1 MHIINSVGYGGNVMF
16 CGFCGNKIEDDAM
29 FCPFCGGQTDN
40 QQVNDQQMNSQPNRT
55 KVTFPVYENATMP
68 TSDNGTRVYA
78 PQQLTGDKNKKNIKV
93 KASKSPSK
101 KRFRKRIIAI
111 VAVMIILVGSIGA
124 YFIWR
129 SSDTKDEAYFKPF
142 SYEDIVFPESGD
154 AYIKNELILTGS
166 KDSSFKKI
174 KKLVEKVSG
183 EVVGYV
189 SMSNDY
195 QIEFKKEKSKEE
207 LDDII
212 GDWSKNDLV
221 ASVGYHYVYETDGSI
236 FDYTNDEWWNYKDG
250 DKPDDFEENWDIY
263 APYGNNWGVESV
275 WMPKVWESDTEFKPV
290 KVGIID
296 TMFDKTHPD
305 LDGRFKKAENNPDS
319 IEYTVQT
326 GSDSDATASA
336 GDAAMANDTY
346 LYHGTHVAGIIGA
359 VIDNGVGI
367 AGVAQNAELY
377 GFSMAAPDGTLYT
390 SIMEWKAAIGM
401 QLLDGVKAINIS
413 MDVTLND
420 PAEMDQLNS
429 EMERFLR
436 ACLNKEYYFL
446 IFKAADS
453 ADNPTPGFLS
463 GIQNGNVRSHII
475 VVGGAEYVYDENG
488 TLQGYKAIDD
498 QTPADIYAPGKAV
511 DSDVPGGL
519 TENHDG
525 TSVAAPFVTG
535 EAALIWGVNKNL
547 TCKEVRDIILNNYVY
562 EVEAAG
568 TVKPYANVYLAV
580 EAAIK
585 TVDKNHESEDLSTK
599 TDAAIDVEDE
609 HKSDYDYDEQL
620 YAPVLSEL
628 KETVNRITNWDRTG
642 GSISFEATDFELEE
656 DGRIVDSIIVAATGT
671 TELRGE
677 YYWFDDI
684 DGDGTDEMF
693 FSEEPQEIEE
703 NGKKRICY
711 HAEMFVAKTDTG
723 YKIVNL
729 DTYIRESFEYLGNGV
744 FYHVDTS
751 GADGKQNH
759 ILYSYNGNSMRLER
773 FAYKSSSLSSSEST
787 LYEGDLTAIKE
798 SDWNVTNKLEG
809 DAAEKRWTELIDEY
823 TVDPHPWANIERR
836 NIKDYNSGETGSES
850 GDDPYKEILTR
861 AKKQATMSDEEYY
874 QIDEPGR
881 MFGDYR
887 NVEITASLEY
897 NKELLGYLLMDL
909 NNDGVDELILAYDE
923 YITRLYTIKNSQLV
937 VLLAGGGFDAYTGVQ
952 QTYLGNGQIYS
963 NYCSLTGTYTSRQ
976 EQKVY
981 KMNDSGDALEVVNGI
996 LTESDASSG
1005 ESKTYIIAGTDKEF
1019 NIPGYQNG
1027 QTTDVEYNGTKFDNL
1042 NNMKQHLEYIPI
1054 LEYSENQSTGIERP
1068 KELDGI
1074 WETGVGMHEEDGVTQ
1089 CDKIMRFNKDNTAEY
1104 LVLQKDGSYRT
1115 RSTESVVYDYDEN
1128 GDLRITRENG
1138 VYYIYNN
1145 NGELDYYSPEGE
1157 YYQTS
1162 GLHKVK

>member
-1 MHIINSVGYGGNVMF
+1 MYCEYCGRQLEDGSFF
-16 CGFCGNKIEDDAM
+16 CYECGNPIGSTQGSAM
-29 FCPFCGGQTDN
+29 QNNGAHTQSDSA
-40 QQVNDQQMNSQPNRT
+40 QNRT
-55 KVTFPVYENATMP
+55 KVTFPAYDSATMP
-68 TSDNGTRVYA
+68 GNSNVSGSSSMSGGAAGTRVYT
-78 PQQLTGDKNKKNIKV
+78 PQQMNVGKKNKNAKNGKKV
-93 KASKSPSK
+93 KGVKSAAKS
-101 KRFRKRIIAI
+101 RFKKRIIAV
-111 VAVMIILVGSIGA
+111 VAAMVILVGSIGG

-129 SSDTKDEAYFKPF
+129 SMKNDKDEAYFKPF
-142 SYEDIVFPESGD
+142 AYEDIEFSESGD

-174 KKLVEKVSG
+174 KKLAEEMAG
-183 EVVGYV
+183 EIVGYV

-195 QIEFKKEKSKEE
+195 QIEFKDEKSKED
-207 LDDII
+207 LDKII
-212 GDWSKNDLV
+212 DEWSDNDLV
-221 ASVGYHYVYETDGSI
+221 ASVDYHYVYETDGSI
-236 FDYTNDEWWNYKDG
+236 FDYSNDEWWNYQDG
-250 DKPDDFEENWDIY
+250 DKPDDFEEDWDIY

-275 WMPKVWESDTEFKPV
+275 WMPKVWEMDQDFKPV

-296 TMFDKTHPD
+296 TMFDMSHPD
-305 LDGRFKKAENNPDS
+305 LEKKFKKAENNPES
-319 IEYTVQT
+319 IEYDVAT
-326 GSDSDATASA
+326 GT
-336 GDAAMANDTY
+336 DTY

-359 VIDNGVGI
+359 TIDNGVGI

-377 GFSMAAPDGTLYT
+377 GFAMAAPDGTLYT
-390 SIMEWKAAIGM
+390 SMMEWKAAIGT
-401 QLLDGVKAINIS
+401 QLIDGVKAINIS

-420 PAEMDQLNS
+420 PAEMEQLNS
-429 EMERFLR
+429 EIEDFLR
-436 ACLNKEYYFL
+436 VCLNKEYYFL
-446 IFKAADS
+446 IFKAANN
-453 ADNPTPGFLS
+453 AGNPTPGFITEIKP
-463 GIQNGNVRSHII
+463 GTVRDHII
-475 VVGGAEYVYDENG
+475 VVGGAECDYSEAG
-488 TLQGYKAIDD
+488 SLQGYKAIGDE
-498 QTPADIYAPGKAV
+498 QYQAGVGEQIDIYAPGVEV

-525 TSVAAPFVTG
+525 TSVAAPFVAG
-535 EAALIWGVNKNL
+535 EAALVWGVNPEL
-547 TCKEVRDIILNNYVY
+547 TCNEVRDIILNNYVY

-585 TVDKNHESEDLSTK
+585 TVDKNHESEELSTK
-599 TDAAIDVEDE
+599 TDAAIDVEDNR
-609 HKSDYDYDEQL
+609 KADYEYDEQL
-620 YAPVLSEL
+620 YAPFLREL
-628 KETVNRITNWDRTG
+628 KETVKE
-642 GSISFEATDFELEE
+642 ISTRDNIETIYFEATDFELEE
-656 DGRIVDSIIVAATGT
+656 DGQIVDNFIAFAPGT
-671 TELRGE
+671 TGLRGE

-703 NGKKRICY
+703 NGRKRICY

-729 DTYIRESFEYLGNGV
+729 DTYIRASFEYLGNGV

-759 ILYSYNGNSMRLER
+759 ILYSYNGDSMRLER

-787 LYEGDLTAIKE
+787 FYEGDLTAIKE

-881 MFGDYR
+881 MFGEYR
-887 NVEITASLEY
+887 DLEITSSLEY
-897 NKELLGYLLMDL
+897 NEELLGYLLMDL

-923 YITRLYTIKNSQLV
+923 YITRLYTIKNGQLV

-1027 QTTDVEYNGTKFDNL
+1027 QTTDVEYNF
-1042 NNMKQHLEYIPI
+1042 
-1054 LEYSENQSTGIERP
+1054 GI
-1068 KELDGI
+1068 
-1074 WETGVGMHEEDGVTQ
+1074 
-1089 CDKIMRFNKDNTAEY
+1089 
-1104 LVLQKDGSYRT
+1104 
-1115 RSTESVVYDYDEN
+1115 
-1128 GDLRITRENG
+1128 
-1138 VYYIYNN
+1138 
-1145 NGELDYYSPEGE
+1145 
-1157 YYQTS
+1157 
-1162 GLHKVK
+1162 